1 MNNEVRGAQRKEQME
16 KVVLH
21 AKRRTVLGKQVR
33 ALRRAGQL
41 PGVLYGHNIE
51 SIAISMDYHDATRG
65 LLNVTGSTIVTLDVD
80 GKEYATLVREKQRD
94 YVRNKIKHIDFQAV
108 SLTEKIKVKV
118 GIEHTG
124 VAPAVKD
131 FNGVIV
137 NGINEVEIECLPQYL
152 LDKIV
157 IDLSVLAKIGDGIHV
172 RDLAIPEH
180 VTVLEE
186 PDEMVVLVTAPA
198 AEEVEAPVEEE
209 GAITEP
215 ELIERGKKEEE
226 EIEEK

>member
-1 MNNEVRGAQRKEQME
+1 ME

-21 AKRRTVLGKQVR
+21 AKRRTVVGKQVR

-41 PGVLYGHNIE
+41 PGVLYGHNVDP
-51 SIAISMDYHDATRG
+51 IAISLDYHDATRG
-65 LLNVTGSTIVTLDVD
+65 LVNVTSSTIVTLDVD

-94 YVRNKIKHIDFQAV
+94 YIRNMIKHIDFQAV

-137 NGINEVEIECLPQYL
+137 NGIDEVEIECLPQYL

-157 IDLSVLAKIGDGIHV
+157 VDLSVLEKIGDGIHV
-172 RDLAIPEH
+172 RDLVIPEH

-186 PDEMVVLVTAPA
+186 SDEMVVLVTAPA
-198 AEEVEAPVEEE
+198 AEEVEEATTEEE

-215 ELIERGKKEEE
+215 ELIERGKKDEE
-226 EIEEK
+226 EIDEK